1 MSTKKKKTK
10 AEMIDDICGPADE
23 APKQT
28 TCEHI
33 CIHCE
38 EEAAAKEKDAEDWYH
53 SEVVPANP
61 PSVRERL
68 EKHDKENC
76 GCTAHDPCSFDH
88 AELIDQIEFGLYA
101 MMADAKMLMRMLDR
115 LRDEQRAYHGKCDK

>member
-10 AEMIDDICGPADE
+10 EEMLDEIFGPDE
-23 APKQT
+23 ESAKQ
-28 TCEHI
+28 
-33 CIHCE
+33 
-38 EEAAAKEKDAEDWYH
+38 KEAEDWYN
-53 SEVVPANP
+53 SEVEPANP
-61 PSVRERL
+61 SM
-68 EKHDKENC
+68 DN
-76 GCTAHDPCSFDH
+76 

>member
-23 APKQT
+23 A
-28 TCEHI
+28 
-33 CIHCE
+33 
-38 EEAAAKEKDAEDWYH
+38 AKEKDAEDWFH
-53 SEVVPANP
+53 SEVEPANP

-68 EKHDKENC
+68 GKHEKENC

-101 MMADAKMLMRMLDR
+101 IASDTEMLMKMLDR
-115 LRDEQRAYHGKCDK
+115 LRDEQL

>member
-10 AEMIDDICGPADE
+10 AEMIDDICGPAD
-23 APKQT
+23 
-28 TCEHI
+28 
-33 CIHCE
+33 
-38 EEAAAKEKDAEDWYH
+38 EDWYH

-68 EKHDKENC
+68 EKHEKENC

-88 AELIDQIEFGLYA
+88 AELIDQIEYGLYA
-101 MMADAKMLMRMLDR
+101 VAADTQMLMKMLAR
-115 LRDEQRAYHGKCDK
+115 LRDEQL

>member
-10 AEMIDDICGPADE
+10 AEMINDICGPADE
-23 APKQT
+23 
-28 TCEHI
+28 
-33 CIHCE
+33 
-38 EEAAAKEKDAEDWYH
+38 AAKEKDAEDWYH
-53 SEVVPANP
+53 SEVEPANP

-101 MMADAKMLMRMLDR
+101 IAADTQMLMKMLDR
-115 LRDEQRAYHGKCDK
+115 LRDEHRRLYELYSEGCDTPL